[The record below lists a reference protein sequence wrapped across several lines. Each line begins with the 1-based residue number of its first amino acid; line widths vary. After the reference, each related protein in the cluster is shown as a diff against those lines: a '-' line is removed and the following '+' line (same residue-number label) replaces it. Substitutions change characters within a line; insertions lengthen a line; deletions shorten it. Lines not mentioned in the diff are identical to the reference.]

1 MNQPTMKRV
10 ERIDL
15 RMPKGWSDMGVDE
28 LETVASVLVEA
39 AAKKPALTM
48 NEVKVRL
55 FLALTKLEVLETA
68 NPAKPV
74 EEQYL
79 VVCRQG
85 HLERLVLYLWQMHYW
100 MQEQMSWLDKPS
112 TLLMFPYK
120 EHVKWSW
127 RGRHKYQGP
136 AALMQNFQWR
146 QYRIVQEYM
155 SFYISESN
163 RLVKMQQSEGIT
175 AKEMKRQLHAVARA
189 KGMFLA
195 TLFNRRVKFVDA
207 ETKLIRKDYTYVSC
221 QSMNNWRD
229 FAGFS
234 DVKFQCVL
242 FWWTGTMNWLQKKY
256 PKVFRSGSP
265 KKNAVS
271 NPLELYTRQ
280 TATMEKYLGINEEEL
295 NRELYTNV
303 LQHLQDMM
311 DESDRMKEL
320 NNKK

>member
-1 MNQPTMKRV
+1 MQQI

-15 RMPKGWSDMGVDE
+15 RMPKGWSDMTVTE

-39 AAKKPALTM
+39 AAQRPSLNSKQ
-48 NEVKVRL
+48 VKVKL
-55 FLALTKLEVLETA
+55 FLALTGLEVLESA

-79 VVCRQG
+79 VVCRRG
-85 HLERLVLYLWQMHYW
+85 HVERLVMYLWQMHYW
-100 MQEQMSWLDKPS
+100 MEEQMSWLDKPS
-112 TLLMFPYK
+112 NLLMFPYK
-120 EHVKWSW
+120 EYKKWTW
-127 RGRHKYQGP
+127 KGRHKYEGP
-136 AALMQNFQWR
+136 SALMQNFQWR
-146 QYRIVQEYM
+146 QYRIAGEYM
-155 SFYISESN
+155 DYFITESN
-163 RLVKMQQSEGIT
+163 RLVKMRESNVSASEI
-175 AKEMKRQLHAVARA
+175 KKQLHAVARA
-189 KGMFLA
+189 KGLFLA
-195 TLFNRRVKFVDA
+195 TLFNRKVKFVDA
-207 ETKLIRKDYTYVSC
+207 ETKLIRKEFVYVSS
-221 QSMNNWRD
+221 QSIRNWRD
-229 FAGFS
+229 FEHFS
-234 DVKFQCVL
+234 DVKFQVVL

-256 PKVFRSGSP
+256 PKVFKSTNP
-265 KKNAVS
+265 KKNTVA

>member
-1 MNQPTMKRV
+1 MQQI

-15 RMPKGWSDMGVDE
+15 RMPKGWSDMTVTE

-39 AAKKPALTM
+39 AAQRPSLNSKQ
-48 NEVKVRL
+48 VKVKL
-55 FLALTKLEVLETA
+55 FLALTGLEVLESA

-79 VVCRQG
+79 VVCRRG
-85 HLERLVLYLWQMHYW
+85 HVERLVMYLWQMHYW
-100 MQEQMSWLDKPS
+100 MEEQMGWLDKPS
-112 TLLMFPYK
+112 NLLMFPYK
-120 EHVKWSW
+120 EYKKWTW
-127 RGRHKYQGP
+127 KGRHKYEGP
-136 AALMQNFQWR
+136 SALMQNFQWR
-146 QYRIVQEYM
+146 QYRIAGEYM
-155 SFYISESN
+155 GYFITESN
-163 RLVKMQQSEGIT
+163 RLVKMRESNVSGAEL
-175 AKEMKRQLHAVARA
+175 KKQLHAVARA
-189 KGMFLA
+189 KGLFLA
-195 TLFNRRVKFVDA
+195 TLFNRKVKFVDA
-207 ETKLIRKDYTYVSC
+207 ETKLIRKEFVYVSS
-221 QSMNNWRD
+221 QSIRNWRD
-229 FAGFS
+229 FEHFS
-234 DVKFQCVL
+234 DVKFQVVL

-256 PKVFRSGSP
+256 PKVFKSTNP
-265 KKNAVS
+265 KKNTVA

>member
-1 MNQPTMKRV
+1 MKRV

-39 AAKKPALTM
+39 AAKKPSLTM

-55 FLALTKLEVLETA
+55 FLSLTKLEVLETA

-120 EHVKWSW
+120 EYVKWSW

-146 QYRIVQEYM
+146 QYRIAQ
-155 SFYISESN
+155 
-163 RLVKMQQSEGIT
+163 
-175 AKEMKRQLHAVARA
+175 
-189 KGMFLA
+189 
-195 TLFNRRVKFVDA
+195 
-207 ETKLIRKDYTYVSC
+207 
-221 QSMNNWRD
+221 
-229 FAGFS
+229 
-234 DVKFQCVL
+234 
-242 FWWTGTMNWLQKKY
+242 
-256 PKVFRSGSP
+256 
-265 KKNAVS
+265 
-271 NPLELYTRQ
+271 
-280 TATMEKYLGINEEEL
+280 
-295 NRELYTNV
+295 
-303 LQHLQDMM
+303 
-311 DESDRMKEL
+311 
-320 NNKK
+320 

>member
-1 MNQPTMKRV
+1 MQQI

-15 RMPKGWSDMGVDE
+15 RMPKGWSDMTVTE

-39 AAKKPALTM
+39 AAQRPAL
-48 NEVKVRL
+48 NPKQVKVKL
-55 FLALTKLEVLETA
+55 FLALTGLEVLESA

-79 VVCRQG
+79 VVCRRG
-85 HLERLVLYLWQMHYW
+85 HVERLVMYLWQMHYW
-100 MQEQMSWLDKPS
+100 MEEQMGWIDKPS
-112 TLLMFPYK
+112 NLLMFPYK
-120 EHVKWSW
+120 EYKKWTW
-127 RGRHKYQGP
+127 KGRHKYEGP
-136 AALMQNFQWR
+136 SALMQNFQWR
-146 QYRIVQEYM
+146 QYRIAGEYM
-155 SFYISESN
+155 GYFITESN
-163 RLVKMQQSEGIT
+163 RLVKMRESNVSASEI
-175 AKEMKRQLHAVARA
+175 KKQLHAVARA
-189 KGMFLA
+189 KGLFLA
-195 TLFNRRVKFVDA
+195 TLFNRKVKFVDA
-207 ETKLIRKDYTYVSC
+207 ETKLIRKEFVYVSS
-221 QSMNNWRD
+221 QSIRNWRD
-229 FAGFS
+229 FEHFS
-234 DVKFQCVL
+234 DVKFQVVL

-256 PKVFRSGSP
+256 PKVFKSTNP
-265 KKNAVS
+265 KKNTVA

>member
-1 MNQPTMKRV
+1 MQQI

-15 RMPKGWSDMGVDE
+15 RMPKGWSDMTVTE

-39 AAKKPALTM
+39 AAQRPALTPKQIK
-48 NEVKVRL
+48 VKL
-55 FLALTKLEVLETA
+55 FLALTGLEVLESA

-79 VVCRQG
+79 VVCRRG
-85 HLERLVLYLWQMHYW
+85 HVERLIMYLWQMHYW
-100 MQEQMSWLDKPS
+100 MEEQMGWLDKPS
-112 TLLMFPYK
+112 NLLMFPYK
-120 EHVKWSW
+120 EYKKWTW
-127 RGRHKYQGP
+127 KGRHKYQGP
-136 AALMQNFQWR
+136 SALMQNFQWR
-146 QYRIVQEYM
+146 QYRIAGEYM
-155 SFYISESN
+155 GYFITESN
-163 RLVKMQQSEGIT
+163 RLVKMRESNVSASEI
-175 AKEMKRQLHAVARA
+175 KKQLHAVARA
-189 KGMFLA
+189 KGLFLA
-195 TLFNRRVKFVDA
+195 TLFNRKVKFVDA
-207 ETKLIRKDYTYVSC
+207 ETKLIRKEFVYVSS
-221 QSMNNWRD
+221 QSIRNWRD
-229 FAGFS
+229 FEHFS
-234 DVKFQCVL
+234 DVKFQVVL

-256 PKVFRSGSP
+256 PKVFKSTNP
-265 KKNAVS
+265 KKNTVA

>member
-1 MNQPTMKRV
+1 MQQI

-15 RMPKGWSDMGVDE
+15 RMPKGWSDMTVTE

-39 AAKKPALTM
+39 AAQRPTLTPKQ
-48 NEVKVRL
+48 VKVKL
-55 FLALTKLEVLETA
+55 FLALTGLEVLESA

-79 VVCRQG
+79 VVCRRG
-85 HLERLVLYLWQMHYW
+85 HVERLVMYLWQMHYW
-100 MQEQMSWLDKPS
+100 MEEQMGWLDKPS
-112 TLLMFPYK
+112 NLLMFPYK
-120 EHVKWSW
+120 EYKKWTW
-127 RGRHKYQGP
+127 KGRHKYEGP
-136 AALMQNFQWR
+136 SALMQNFQWR
-146 QYRIVQEYM
+146 QYRIAGEYM
-155 SFYISESN
+155 GYFITESN
-163 RLVKMQQSEGIT
+163 RLVKMRESNVSASEI
-175 AKEMKRQLHAVARA
+175 KKQLHAVARA
-189 KGMFLA
+189 KGLFLA
-195 TLFNRRVKFVDA
+195 ALFNRKVKFVDA
-207 ETKLIRKDYTYVSC
+207 ETKLIRKEFVYVSS
-221 QSMNNWRD
+221 QSIRNWRD
-229 FAGFS
+229 FEHFS
-234 DVKFQCVL
+234 DVKFQVVL

-256 PKVFRSGSP
+256 PKVFKNTNP
-265 KKNAVS
+265 KKNTVA

>member
-1 MNQPTMKRV
+1 MQQI

-15 RMPKGWSDMGVDE
+15 RMPKGWSDMTVTE

-39 AAKKPALTM
+39 AAQRPVLTAKQ
-48 NEVKVRL
+48 VKVKL
-55 FLALTKLEVLETA
+55 FLALTGLEVLESA

-79 VVCRQG
+79 VVCRRG
-85 HLERLVLYLWQMHYW
+85 HVERLVMYLWQMHYW
-100 MQEQMSWLDKPS
+100 MEEQMSWLDKPS
-112 TLLMFPYK
+112 NLLMFPYK
-120 EHVKWSW
+120 EYKKWTW
-127 RGRHKYQGP
+127 KGRHKYEGP
-136 AALMQNFQWR
+136 SALMQNFQWR
-146 QYRIVQEYM
+146 QYRIAGEYM
-155 SFYISESN
+155 GYFITESN
-163 RLVKMQQSEGIT
+163 RLVKMRESNVSASEI
-175 AKEMKRQLHAVARA
+175 KKQLHAVARA
-189 KGMFLA
+189 KGLFLA
-195 TLFNRRVKFVDA
+195 TLFNRKVKFVDA
-207 ETKLIRKDYTYVSC
+207 ETKLIRKEFIYVSS
-221 QSMNNWRD
+221 QSIRNWRD
-229 FAGFS
+229 FEHFS
-234 DVKFQCVL
+234 DVKFQVVL

-256 PKVFRSGSP
+256 PKVFKSTNP
-265 KKNAVS
+265 KKNTVA

>member
-1 MNQPTMKRV
+1 MQQI

-15 RMPKGWSDMGVDE
+15 RMPKGWSDMTVTE

-39 AAKKPALTM
+39 AAQRPSLNSKQ
-48 NEVKVRL
+48 VKVKL
-55 FLALTKLEVLETA
+55 FLALTGLEVLESA

-79 VVCRQG
+79 VVCRRG
-85 HLERLVLYLWQMHYW
+85 HVERLVMYLWQMHYW
-100 MQEQMSWLDKPS
+100 MEEQMGWLDKPS
-112 TLLMFPYK
+112 NLLMFPYK
-120 EHVKWSW
+120 EYKKWTW
-127 RGRHKYQGP
+127 KGRHKYEGP
-136 AALMQNFQWR
+136 SALMQNFQWR
-146 QYRIVQEYM
+146 QYRIAGEYM
-155 SFYISESN
+155 GYFITESN
-163 RLVKMQQSEGIT
+163 RLVKMRESNVSASEI
-175 AKEMKRQLHAVARA
+175 KKQLHAVARA
-189 KGMFLA
+189 KGLFLA
-195 TLFNRRVKFVDA
+195 TLFNRKVKFVDA
-207 ETKLIRKDYTYVSC
+207 ETKLIRKEFVYVSS
-221 QSMNNWRD
+221 QSIRNWRD
-229 FAGFS
+229 FEHFS
-234 DVKFQCVL
+234 DVKFQVVL

-256 PKVFRSGSP
+256 PKVFRSTNP
-265 KKNAVS
+265 KKNTVA

>member
-1 MNQPTMKRV
+1 MQQI

-15 RMPKGWSDMGVDE
+15 RMPKGWSDMTVTE

-39 AAKKPALTM
+39 AAQRPALTAKQ
-48 NEVKVRL
+48 VKVKL
-55 FLALTKLEVLETA
+55 FLALTGLEVLESA

-79 VVCRQG
+79 VVCRRG
-85 HLERLVLYLWQMHYW
+85 HVERLVMYLWQMHYW
-100 MQEQMSWLDKPS
+100 MEEQMGWLDKPS
-112 TLLMFPYK
+112 NLLMFPYK
-120 EHVKWSW
+120 EYKKWTW
-127 RGRHKYQGP
+127 KGRHKYEGP
-136 AALMQNFQWR
+136 SALMQNFQWR
-146 QYRIVQEYM
+146 QYRIAGEYM
-155 SFYISESN
+155 GYFITESN
-163 RLVKMQQSEGIT
+163 RLVKMRESNVSASEI
-175 AKEMKRQLHAVARA
+175 KKQLHAVARA
-189 KGMFLA
+189 KGLFLA
-195 TLFNRRVKFVDA
+195 TLFNRKVKFVDA
-207 ETKLIRKDYTYVSC
+207 ETKLIRKEFVYVSS
-221 QSMNNWRD
+221 QSIRNWRD
-229 FAGFS
+229 FEHFS
-234 DVKFQCVL
+234 DVKFQVVL

-256 PKVFRSGSP
+256 PKVFKNTNP
-265 KKNAVS
+265 KKNSVA

>member
-1 MNQPTMKRV
+1 MQQI

-15 RMPKGWSDMGVDE
+15 RKPKGWSDMTVTE

-79 VVCRQG
+79 VVCRRG
-85 HLERLVLYLWQMHYW
+85 HVERLVMYLWQMHYW
-100 MQEQMSWLDKPS
+100 MEEQMGWLDKPS
-112 TLLMFPYK
+112 NLLMFPYK
-120 EHVKWSW
+120 EYKKWTW
-127 RGRHKYQGP
+127 KGRHKYEGP
-136 AALMQNFQWR
+136 SALMQNFQWR
-146 QYRIVQEYM
+146 QYRIAGEYM
-155 SFYISESN
+155 GYFITESN
-163 RLVKMQQSEGIT
+163 RLVKMRESNVSASEI
-175 AKEMKRQLHAVARA
+175 KKQLHAVARA
-189 KGMFLA
+189 KGLFLA
-195 TLFNRRVKFVDA
+195 TLFNRKVKFVDA
-207 ETKLIRKDYTYVSC
+207 ETKLIRKEFVYVSS
-221 QSMNNWRD
+221 QSIRNWRD
-229 FAGFS
+229 FEHFS
-234 DVKFQCVL
+234 DVKFQVVL

>member
-1 MNQPTMKRV
+1 MQQI

-15 RMPKGWSDMGVDE
+15 RMPKGWSDMTVTE

-39 AAKKPALTM
+39 AAQRPALTQKQIK
-48 NEVKVRL
+48 VKL
-55 FLALTKLEVLETA
+55 FLALTGLEVLESA

-79 VVCRQG
+79 VVCRRG
-85 HLERLVLYLWQMHYW
+85 HVERLVMYLWQMHYW
-100 MQEQMSWLDKPS
+100 MEEQMGWLDNPS
-112 TLLMFPYK
+112 NLLMFPYK
-120 EHVKWSW
+120 EYKKWTW
-127 RGRHKYQGP
+127 KGRHKYEGP
-136 AALMQNFQWR
+136 SALMQNFQWR
-146 QYRIVQEYM
+146 QYRIAGEYM
-155 SFYISESN
+155 GYFITESN
-163 RLVKMQQSEGIT
+163 RLVKMRESNVSASEI
-175 AKEMKRQLHAVARA
+175 KKQLHAVARA
-189 KGMFLA
+189 KGLFLA
-195 TLFNRRVKFVDA
+195 TLFNRKVKFVDA
-207 ETKLIRKDYTYVSC
+207 ETKLIRKEFVYVSS
-221 QSMNNWRD
+221 QSIRNWRD
-229 FAGFS
+229 FEHFS
-234 DVKFQCVL
+234 DVKFQVVL

-256 PKVFRSGSP
+256 PKVFKSTNP
-265 KKNAVS
+265 KKNTVA

>member
-112 TLLMFPYK
+112 NLLMFPYK
-120 EHVKWSW
+120 EHTKWTW
-127 RGRHKYQGP
+127 KGRHKYEGP
-136 AALMQNFQWR
+136 SALMQNFQWR
-146 QYRIVQEYM
+146 QYRIAGEYM
-155 SFYISESN
+155 GYFINESN
-163 RLVKMQQSEGIT
+163 RLVKMRESNVS
-175 AKEMKRQLHAVARA
+175 ASEMKKQLHAVARA
-189 KGMFLA
+189 KGLFLA
-195 TLFNRRVKFVDA
+195 TLFNRKVKFVDA
-207 ETKLIRKDYTYVSC
+207 ETKLIRKEFVYVSS
-221 QSMNNWRD
+221 QSIRNWRD
-229 FAGFS
+229 FEHFS
-234 DVKFQCVL
+234 DVKFQVVL

-256 PKVFRSGSP
+256 PKVFKSTNP
-265 KKNAVS
+265 KKNTVA
-271 NPLELYTRQ
+271 NPLALYTRQ

-320 NNKK
+320 NNK

>member
-1 MNQPTMKRV
+1 MQQI

-15 RMPKGWSDMGVDE
+15 RMPKGWSDMTVTE

-39 AAKKPALTM
+39 AAQRPSLNSKQ
-48 NEVKVRL
+48 VKVKL
-55 FLALTKLEVLETA
+55 FLALTGLEVLESA

-79 VVCRQG
+79 VVCRRG
-85 HLERLVLYLWQMHYW
+85 HVERLVMYLWQMHYW
-100 MQEQMSWLDKPS
+100 MEEQMSWLDKPS
-112 TLLMFPYK
+112 NLLMFPYK
-120 EHVKWSW
+120 EYKKWTW
-127 RGRHKYQGP
+127 KGRHKDEGP
-136 AALMQNFQWR
+136 SALMQNFQWR
-146 QYRIVQEYM
+146 QYRIAGEYM
-155 SFYISESN
+155 DYFITESN
-163 RLVKMQQSEGIT
+163 RLVKMRESNVSASEI
-175 AKEMKRQLHAVARA
+175 KKQLHAVARA
-189 KGMFLA
+189 KGLFLA
-195 TLFNRRVKFVDA
+195 TLFNRKVKFVDA
-207 ETKLIRKDYTYVSC
+207 ETKLIRKEFVYVSS
-221 QSMNNWRD
+221 QSIRNWRD
-229 FAGFS
+229 FEHFS
-234 DVKFQCVL
+234 DVKFQVVL

-256 PKVFRSGSP
+256 PKVFKSTNP
-265 KKNAVS
+265 KKNTVA

>member
-1 MNQPTMKRV
+1 MQQI

-15 RMPKGWSDMGVDE
+15 RMPKGWSDMTVTE

-39 AAKKPALTM
+39 AAQRPSLTPKQ
-48 NEVKVRL
+48 VKVKL
-55 FLALTKLEVLETA
+55 FLALTGLEVLESA

-79 VVCRQG
+79 VVCRRG
-85 HLERLVLYLWQMHYW
+85 HVERLVMYLWQMHYW
-100 MQEQMSWLDKPS
+100 MEEQMGWLDKPS
-112 TLLMFPYK
+112 NLLMFPYK
-120 EHVKWSW
+120 EYKKWTW
-127 RGRHKYQGP
+127 KGRHKYEGP
-136 AALMQNFQWR
+136 SALMQNFQWR
-146 QYRIVQEYM
+146 QYRIAGEYM
-155 SFYISESN
+155 GYFITESN
-163 RLVKMQQSEGIT
+163 RLVKMRESNVSASEI
-175 AKEMKRQLHAVARA
+175 KKQLHAVARA
-189 KGMFLA
+189 KGLFLA
-195 TLFNRRVKFVDA
+195 TLFNRKVKFVDA
-207 ETKLIRKDYTYVSC
+207 ETKLIRKEFVYVSS
-221 QSMNNWRD
+221 QSIRNWRD
-229 FAGFS
+229 FEHFS
-234 DVKFQCVL
+234 DVKFQVVL

-256 PKVFRSGSP
+256 PKVFKSTNP
-265 KKNAVS
+265 KKNTVA

>member
-1 MNQPTMKRV
+1 MQQI

-15 RMPKGWSDMGVDE
+15 RMPKGWSDMTVTE

-39 AAKKPALTM
+39 AAQRPALTSKQIK
-48 NEVKVRL
+48 VKL
-55 FLALTKLEVLETA
+55 FLALTGLEVLESA

-79 VVCRQG
+79 VVCRRG
-85 HLERLVLYLWQMHYW
+85 HVERLVMYLWQMHYW
-100 MQEQMSWLDKPS
+100 MEEQMGWLDKPS
-112 TLLMFPYK
+112 NLLMFPYK
-120 EHVKWSW
+120 EYRKWTW
-127 RGRHKYQGP
+127 KGRHKYEGP
-136 AALMQNFQWR
+136 SALMQNFQWR
-146 QYRIVQEYM
+146 QYRIAGEYM
-155 SFYISESN
+155 GYFITESN
-163 RLVKMQQSEGIT
+163 RLVKMRESNVSASEI
-175 AKEMKRQLHAVARA
+175 KKQLHAVSRA
-189 KGMFLA
+189 KGFFLA
-195 TLFNRRVKFVDA
+195 TLFNRKVKFVDA
-207 ETKLIRKDYTYVSC
+207 ETKLIRKEFVYVSS
-221 QSMNNWRD
+221 QSIRNWRD
-229 FAGFS
+229 FEHFS
-234 DVKFQCVL
+234 DVKFQVVL

-256 PKVFRSGSP
+256 PKVFKNTNP
-265 KKNAVS
+265 KKNTVA